1 MKLKSV
7 FLYRNKMASPITQ
20 GFHAQQMAQERER
33 VALRISY
40 GTKASTPEI
49 RNIRRMNPLY
59 YSNPLPDNSSGSKM
73 RPFFSSKD
81 ESGRPNAMEIVA
93 MNQAQM
99 RGGVL
104 KDYRY
109 AQKILQQRA
118 TDTQNLQNESQGL
131 PPVPSPLLQLSDEDS
146 RKLELNT
153 LLTSLEDAID
163 TGAISALTVA
173 ELKNIPRLMIALAPT
188 FTESQIADLL
198 RYFDDMIESLIAA
211 ESKPADAIKDYL
223 EKRVRKFLVE
233 LAKIVN
239 RSPEEKMLAVR
250 GIAQDIFKFSGLTKK
265 KAEVAPVAEA
275 PRRRIFIR
283 RGPQVAPEEEAQ
295 PPGVIEDEEEEAP
308 EPVLPGRP
316 IARPA
321 PEPEAEP
328 EDLEDLVAEAKRVV
342 NSYEGRG
349 QQIPDDMLQA
359 YRGMVGN
366 RGIGGRS
373 FGDIR
378 RAMLNWIDRNAL
390 GEGPRGLDKFWSWY
404 QDYVA

>member
-49 RNIRRMNPLY
+49 RNIRRMNPLN
-59 YSNPLPDNSSGSKM
+59 YSNPLPDNSSGSKI
-73 RPFFSSKD
+73 RPFFSTKD

-93 MNQAQM
+93 MNQAKM

-198 RYFDDMIESLIAA
+198 RYFDDMIESLIAS

-239 RSPEEKMLAVR
+239 KSPEEKMLAVR
-250 GIAQDIFKFSGLTKK
+250 GIAQDIFKFSGVTKK
-265 KAEVAPVAEA
+265 NVDVAPVAEA
-275 PRRRIFIR
+275 PRRRLFIR

-295 PPGVIEDEEEEAP
+295 LPGAIEDEEEAPAPEEQEEVEAEAP
-308 EPVLPGRP
+308 EY
-316 IARPA
+316 
-321 PEPEAEP
+321 
-328 EDLEDLVAEAKRVV
+328 DLGEMVEEAKRVV

-366 RGIGGRS
+366 RGIGGRN

-390 GEGPRGLDKFWSWY
+390 NSGPRGYDKFAIWY